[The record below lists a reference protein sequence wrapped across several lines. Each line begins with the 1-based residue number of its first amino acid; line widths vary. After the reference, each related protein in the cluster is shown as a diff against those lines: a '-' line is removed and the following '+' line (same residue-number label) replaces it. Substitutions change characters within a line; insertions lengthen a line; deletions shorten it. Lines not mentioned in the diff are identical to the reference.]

1 MIYVVSDIHGC
12 YDEFCRLLEKIHF
25 SDEDIMY
32 ILGDMV
38 DRGPKPVRLLQ
49 DLMGRHNIYPILG
62 NHEYMA
68 FTILKKTNVVVTE
81 ENEYTLIKQFGKIER
96 IVEKAGLSFKVPFM
110 ESVYTLPKEILLYD
124 LAPSDVITG
133 DKKTMI
139 CDCYVLWQIT
149 DALKFSQTLNSSV
162 GNAESRIDTVV
173 YNATKSVISSMTQEQ
188 VISGRS
194 DLLQDAIIGNI
205 GNSMEQYGIAI
216 LEVETIKL
224 DLPNDNK
231 EAVYERM
238 ISERDNIA
246 ATHIAQGEAEAQK
259 IVNQTDKEVAIMIS
273 EAEKEAEI
281 LRAEGEAEYMRIM
294 SEAYSD
300 PGKADFYA
308 YVRSLDAAKAALQG
322 EDKTL
327 ILSPE
332 SPIAQIFY

>member
-1 MIYVVSDIHGC
+1 MKKGIITAVITIVA
-12 YDEFCRLLEKIHF
+12 FLL
-25 SDEDIMY
+25 
-32 ILGDMV
+32 ILTF
-38 DRGPKPVRLLQ
+38 
-49 DLMGRHNIYPILG
+49 
-62 NHEYMA
+62 A
-68 FTILKKTNVVVTE
+68 SSVVVTQ
-81 ENEYTLIKQFGKIER
+81 ENEYTLIRQFGKVDRVIDE
-96 IVEKAGLSFKVPFM
+96 AGLSFKIPFM

-139 CDCYVLWQIT
+139 CDCYVLWEIT

-194 DLLQDAIIGNI
+194 DMLQDAIINNI
-205 GNSMEQYGIAI
+205 GTSMEQYGIAI

-246 ATHIAQGEAEAQK
+246 ATHIAQGQAEAQK
-259 IVNQTDKEVAIMIS
+259 IRNQTDKEVAIMLS

-281 LRAEGEAEYMRIM
+281 LRAEGEAEYMRIL
-294 SEAYSD
+294 SEAYADQSR
-300 PGKADFYA
+300 ADFYA
-308 YVRSLDAAKAALQG
+308 YVRSLDAAKEALQG
-322 EDKTL
+322 ENKTL